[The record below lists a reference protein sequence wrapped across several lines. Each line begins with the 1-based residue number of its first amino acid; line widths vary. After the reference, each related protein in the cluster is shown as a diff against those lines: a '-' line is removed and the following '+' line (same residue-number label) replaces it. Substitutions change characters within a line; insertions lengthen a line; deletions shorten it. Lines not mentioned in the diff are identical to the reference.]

1 MEVRNAMQSRK
12 VRQCSVECSAGAK
25 LSVDHFFHSITRD
38 NGDVQHRKKNLVFP
52 GSAIEH
58 QDGIAGAKDVSK
70 SRLVYSVGT
79 AINLQ
84 MDRMDLLRSAA
95 RPWDRAWP
103 QGGRGYSNP
112 KQLRQSELFQQGNP
126 LQPVHDRLNAPSR
139 KNEKGAPG
147 LAFETWDPRNQCSMD
162 THDVTAG

>member
-1 MEVRNAMQSRK
+1 MQSRK

-84 MDRMDLLRSAA
+84 MDRMDLLVAQR
-95 RPWDRAWP
+95 DR
-103 QGGRGYSNP
+103 GIGLGRRAGADIAT
-112 KQLRQSELFQQGNP
+112 QSSYANQNYFN
-126 LQPVHDRLNAPSR
+126 
-139 KNEKGAPG
+139 KGIRFSPYMIA
-147 LAFETWDPRNQCSMD
+147 
-162 THDVTAG
+162 